1 MIKKF
6 CNAFI
11 LFAMILA
18 AGCTVYKDKEYEPID
33 DNGCT
38 IVEADIESLL
48 IGDDSR
54 VWPDGA
60 AIGVYGSELGENE
73 MYTIKD
79 AGVGLNSASFY
90 GPVVKGNVSAYY
102 PYSDSYIASYES
114 MPVMLSADQEF
125 DKDASALDQYMKY
138 TPRAYGYQ
146 ADSKIKFVY
155 PNGLLK
161 VLVDF
166 QETLLVENI
175 TVSSDSLKLA
185 GLGVFKSDAG
195 LEMAANASG
204 SVTLDCGEG
213 VLSKSEGAA
222 QEFYLVILPGVYDD
236 LTLTIGIANEEPF
249 ICTLQSM
256 TIERIDD
263 SELRMASVK
272 VKSYG
277 PAGFDEDTSV
287 KFEE

>member
-1 MIKKF
+1 MRKLHFI
-6 CNAFI
+6 FI
-11 LFAMILA
+11 LTMAAVI

-38 IVEADIESLL
+38 IIEADIESLL

-90 GPVVKGNVSAYY
+90 GPVVKGNISAYY
-102 PYSDSYIASYES
+102 PYSESYIASYES

-125 DKDASALDQYMKY
+125 DRDASALQQYMKY

-146 ADSKIKFVY
+146 TDSMIKFVY

-185 GLGVFKSDAG
+185 GLGVFKSDAE

-213 VLSKSEGAA
+213 VYSKSEGTA
-222 QEFYLVILPGVYDD
+222 QEFYLVVLPGVYDD

-249 ICTLQSM
+249 ICALPSL

-263 SELRMASVK
+263 SELRMVSVK
-272 VKSYG
+272 LQSSG